1 MKQYFFEAIIIG
13 SGAAGY
19 AAADRLFQFG
29 VENIALITEDRL
41 AGTSRNTGSDK
52 QTYYKLTLTG
62 DQPDSV
68 RQMAETYFEGGAIDG
83 DTALCEAALSA
94 RCFLHLAELGVPF
107 PANAYG
113 EYVGYKTDHDPA
125 KRATSAGPLT
135 SRLMTEALERRVL
148 STGIDVF
155 DHCTLVRVL
164 AADGQAE
171 GVLCYSLDLHE
182 YVLFQS
188 RHIVYATGGPAGL
201 YARSVYPGSQHGA
214 TGLALEAGA
223 MGKNLTE
230 WQYGLA
236 SIGFRWNVS
245 GTYQQVLPRYI
256 STKADGSDAR
266 EFLRDTLSDEEIFA
280 RTFLKGYQWPFDPR
294 KTEGS
299 SRIDILVYQET
310 EIRGRRVFLDYR
322 ENPAGLA
329 SDLSNIGAEAH
340 EYLERSG
347 VLSGTPFERLAKMN
361 PKAIDLYLSHGI
373 DLEHEMLEIAV
384 CAQHNNGGLAGDDWW
399 QSNVRGLYPV
409 GEVNGSHGVYRPGG
423 SALNA
428 GQVGALR
435 AAQHIASSDRGEKP
449 LSEEV
454 LRQAEERIR
463 QMEGLAIGAS
473 NTAQIR
479 RQLSTRMSLHAAHIR
494 EEKSL
499 REIAETAQQ
508 ELQDFWQT
516 CTVSESFT
524 EEDRLQAICDY
535 DLLIAQYVYAAAMA
549 DAIQNGVY
557 SRGSYLVE
565 QGMDDGSHNAMIQ
578 EAVLTD
584 GEVRTWFRPVRP
596 IPDSEQWFE
605 TVYNQNSKT
614 ST

>member
-1 MKQYFFEAIIIG
+1 MKQYSFEAIIIG

-19 AAADRLFQFG
+19 AAADRLFQLG
-29 VENIALITEDRL
+29 VKDIALITEDRL

-68 RQMAETYFEGGAIDG
+68 RQMAETYFAGGAIDG

-94 RCFLHLAELGVPF
+94 RGFLHLVELGVPF

-135 SRLMTEALERRVL
+135 SKLMTEALERRVL
-148 STGIDVF
+148 SLSIPVF
-155 DHCTLVRVL
+155 DHCTLERVL
-164 AADGQAE
+164 AAEGQAE
-171 GVLCYSLDLHE
+171 GVLCYSTELHD

-188 RHIVYATGGPAGL
+188 QYIVYATGGPAGL

-223 MGKNLTE
+223 IGKNLTE

-256 STKADGSDAR
+256 STAQDGSDPR
-266 EFLRDTLSDEEIFA
+266 EFLRDALSDEEIFD

-310 EIRGRRVFLDYR
+310 EIKGRRVFLDYR
-322 ENPAGLA
+322 ENPTGLQA
-329 SDLSNIGAEAH
+329 DLSNIGAEAH
-340 EYLERSG
+340 EYLEKSG

-384 CAQHNNGGLAGDDWW
+384 CAQHNNGGLAGDAWW
-399 QSNVRGLYPV
+399 QSNVKGLYPV
-409 GEVNGSHGVYRPGG
+409 GEANGSHGIYRPGG

-435 AAQHIASSDRGEKP
+435 AATYIAKQDRSPKA
-449 LSEEV
+449 LSAEA
-454 LRQAEERIR
+454 LRQAQERIA
-463 QMEGLAIGAS
+463 QLEGLRTGTS
-473 NTAQIR
+473 NTAEIR
-479 RQLSTRMSLHAAHIR
+479 RTLSTRMSLNAAHMR
-494 EEKSL
+494 SEQEL
-499 REIAETAQQ
+499 RKIAEAARQ
-508 ELQDFWQT
+508 ELDGFWQT
-516 CTVSESFT
+516 CTVAQAFA
-524 EEDRLQAICDY
+524 EEDRLQALVDY
-535 DLLIAQYVYAAAMA
+535 DLLIAQYVYTTAMA
-549 DAIQNGVY
+549 DAIRDGVY

-565 QGMDDGSHNAMIQ
+565 QGMDDGSHNDKIQ
-578 EAVLTD
+578 EAVLEN
-584 GEVRTWFRPVRP
+584 GQVRTWFRPVRP

-605 TVYNQNSKT
+605 TVYNQT
-614 ST
+614 QVQ

>member
-1 MKQYFFEAIIIG
+1 MKQYSFEAIVIG

-29 VENIALITEDRL
+29 VREIALITEDRM

-107 PANAYG
+107 PANDFG

-135 SRLMTEALERRVL
+135 SKLMTEALERRVAE
-148 STGIDVF
+148 TGIPVF
-155 DHCTLVRVL
+155 DHCTLIRLL
-164 AADGQAE
+164 AVDGQVE
-171 GVLCYSLDLHE
+171 GALCYSTELHE

-214 TGLALEAGA
+214 SGLALEAGA
-223 MGKNLTE
+223 FGKNLTE

-256 STKADGSDAR
+256 STAADGSDAR
-266 EFLRDTLSDEEIFA
+266 EFLRDNLSDEEIFL

-299 SRIDILVYQET
+299 SQIDILVYQET
-310 EIRGRRVFLDYR
+310 EIKGRRVFLDYR
-322 ENPAGLA
+322 ENPTGLA
-329 SDLSNIGAEAH
+329 EDFSNVAAEAH
-340 EYLERSG
+340 DYLERSG
-347 VLSGTPFERLAKMN
+347 VLFGTPIERLQKMN
-361 PKAIDLYLSHGI
+361 PKAVDLYMSHGI
-373 DLEHEMLEIAV
+373 DLTAEMLEIAV
-384 CAQHNNGGLAGDDWW
+384 CAQHNNGGLAGDSWW
-399 QSNVRGLYPV
+399 QSNVTGLYPV
-409 GEVNGSHGVYRPGG
+409 GEVNGSHGIYRPGG

-435 AAQHIASSDRGEKP
+435 AARHIASSDRSPKP
-449 LSEEV
+449 LSEET
-454 LRQAEERIR
+454 LRQVEERI
-463 QMEGLAIGAS
+463 QQLEGLPVGTS
-473 NTAQIR
+473 NTAEIR
-479 RQLSTRMSLHAAHIR
+479 RQLSTRMSRYGAHIR
-494 EEKSL
+494 KEESL
-499 REIAETAQQ
+499 RDVAEAARQ
-508 ELQDFWQT
+508 ELETFWQT
-516 CTVSESFT
+516 CTISEAFP
-524 EEDRLQAICDY
+524 EEGRLQALIDY
-535 DLLIAQYVYAAAMA
+535 DLLTTQYVYATAMA
-549 DAIQNGVY
+549 DAIRDGVY

-565 QGMDDGSHNAMIQ
+565 QGMDDGAHNALIQ
-578 EAVLTD
+578 EAALRNGTV
-584 GEVRTWFRPVRP
+584 ETWFRPVRP

-605 TVYNQNSKT
+605 TVYNQNKAN
-614 ST
+614 

>member
-1 MKQYFFEAIIIG
+1 MKQYSFEAIIIG

-19 AAADRLFQFG
+19 AAADRLFQLG
-29 VENIALITEDRL
+29 VKNIALITEERL

-68 RQMAETYFEGGAIDG
+68 RQMAETYFAGGAIDG

-94 RCFLHLAELGVPF
+94 RGFLHLAELGVPF

-113 EYVGYKTDHDPA
+113 EFVGYKTDHDPA

-135 SRLMTEALERRVL
+135 SKLMTEALERRVAE
-148 STGIDVF
+148 TGIQVF

-164 AADGQAE
+164 ATEGQAE
-171 GVLCYSLDLHE
+171 GALGYSTDLHD

-256 STKADGSDAR
+256 STAQDGSDPR
-266 EFLRDTLSDEEIFA
+266 EFLRDALSDEEIFD

-310 EIRGRRVFLDYR
+310 EIKGRRVFLDYR
-322 ENPAGLA
+322 ENPTGLKP
-329 SDLSNIGAEAH
+329 DLANIGAEAH
-340 EYLERSG
+340 EYLEKSG
-347 VLSGTPFERLAKMN
+347 VLYGTPFERLVKMN

-384 CAQHNNGGLAGDDWW
+384 CAQHNNGGLAGDVWW
-399 QSNVRGLYPV
+399 QSNVKGLYPV
-409 GEVNGSHGVYRPGG
+409 GEANGSHGIYRPGG

-435 AAQHIASSDRGEKP
+435 AATHIAQQDRVPKA
-449 LSEEV
+449 LSAEA
-454 LRQAEERIR
+454 LQQAEERIA
-463 QMEGLAIGAS
+463 QLEGLQTGTS
-473 NTAQIR
+473 NTAEIR
-479 RQLSTRMSLHAAHIR
+479 RTLSMRMSLNAAHMR
-494 EEKSL
+494 SE
-499 REIAETAQQ
+499 Q
-508 ELQDFWQT
+508 ELRKVAEAARQELGSFWQT
-516 CTVSESFT
+516 CTVAEAFA
-524 EEDRLQAICDY
+524 EEDRLQALIDY
-535 DLLIAQYVYAAAMA
+535 DLLIAQYVYTTAMA
-549 DAIQNGVY
+549 DAIRDGVY

-565 QGMDDGSHNAMIQ
+565 QGMDDGSHNDKIQ
-578 EAVLTD
+578 EAVLEH
-584 GEVRTWFRPVRP
+584 GQVRTWFRPVRP

-605 TVYNQNSKT
+605 TVYNQT
-614 ST
+614 QVQ